1 MSEENN
7 IDLLDLSKLNE
18 WLPLPYLIIEKN
30 GEIVFINNFAIDF
43 LKKTNKTDFRSI
55 SNIKEII
62 VDVYQFNDIIRDL
75 NRNEKVVNRKI
86 LVRFK
91 FNEITIIEL
100 TACYIK
106 PLREKV
112 FIHFS
117 DISTLDKKF
126 YTNLASH
133 YKQEIQKLKPY
144 LNKAGQEVQ
153 NQILTKDFLEEALIK
168 TPSINN
174 RIELIH
180 EQRLAELS
188 KLFPEL
194 TTNELIICSLLS
206 LKLSYEEISEI
217 TKKTSNSLRVAFH
230 RILTKLKFDT
240 AHDFFTAVSATI
252 NL

>member
-1 MSEENN
+1 MPEENN

-30 GEIVFINNFAIDF
+30 GEIVFTNNFANEF
-43 LKKTNKTDFRSI
+43 LKKTYKTDFSAFT
-55 SNIKEII
+55 NIKEII
-62 VDVYQFNDIIRDL
+62 VDLYQFNDFIRDL
-75 NRNEKVVNRKI
+75 NRNEKVANRKI

-91 FNEITIIEL
+91 LNEISIVEL

-126 YTNLASH
+126 YTNLSSH

-153 NQILTKDFLEEALIK
+153 SQIMSKDFMEEALIK

-180 EQRLAELS
+180 EQRLNELS
-188 KLFPEL
+188 SLFPEL

-230 RILTKLKFDT
+230 RILTKLKFDN
-240 AHDFFTAVSATI
+240 AHEFFTAVSSSGR
-252 NL
+252 